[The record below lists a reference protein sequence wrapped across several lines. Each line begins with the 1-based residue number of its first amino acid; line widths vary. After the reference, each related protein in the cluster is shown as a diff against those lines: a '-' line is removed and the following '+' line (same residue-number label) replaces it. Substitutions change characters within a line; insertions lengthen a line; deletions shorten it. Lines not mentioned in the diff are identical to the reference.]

1 MGDVKSV
8 PCISAMRIFVAS
20 MGRSGTVYMCEVIK
34 SLTSIPSFNEYRPHC
49 LGNVMNE
56 INNLDEFNY
65 LDETVKQLEGKMAEI
80 RHRTEDGVYFE
91 SGSSFIRSYVERVLE
106 EFDDACCVY
115 LPRDPVD
122 TRAAWYTRKAHQQE
136 IWHLKSHW
144 KKNLLRTNNILGKHE
159 NFLWEWFEIRQRYYH
174 YKPRFKKTFEFDFRD
189 IESPKRWKEFFTHFG
204 IEHDDFNEM
213 PDVDKNK

>member
-1 MGDVKSV
+1 
-8 PCISAMRIFVAS
+8 MRIFVAS
-20 MGRSGTVYMCEVIK
+20 MGRSGTYYMSEVIK
-34 SLTSIPSFNEYRPHC
+34 VLATIPSICEYIPHC
-49 LGNVMNE
+49 LGEVMNE
-56 INNLDEFNY
+56 VNNLDEFNY
-65 LDETVKQLEGKMAEI
+65 SAETTKQLEEKIAKI
-80 RHRTEDGVYFE
+80 RQKTKDGIYFE

-106 EFDDACCVY
+106 EFNDVCCIY

-122 TRAAWYTRKAHQQE
+122 TRTAWYTRKLYQQD

-144 KKNLLRTNNILGKHE
+144 KKNLLRTNNILDKHE

-204 IEHDDFNEM
+204 VTHEDFDEM
-213 PDVDKNK
+213 PDVFKNE